1 MNKLAQNFVKVE
13 KSIQIV
19 TVIAATLFLGFV
31 AVSSFQ
37 SNNQES
43 APVISPTTQQ

>member
-1 MNKLAQNFVKVE
+1 MNRMIQNFIKVE

-19 TVIAATLFLGFV
+19 TVIAAILFLGYV